1 MRATIDTQISSSA
14 AVAFEYVRSWADVA
28 SQRVCVS
35 STRTHPHP
43 TSPLR
48 GVLLLS
54 AGEDTAPARR
64 RVDDAKRGLGERGP
78 PWWQD
83 GAPDFNRR
91 MVANTPYAEWHA
103 ALDAAPTE
111 AAPAPD
117 KE

>member
-1 MRATIDTQISSSA
+1 MQHRKGS
-14 AVAFEYVRSWADVA
+14 
-28 SQRVCVS
+28 CVQHGAHLH
-35 STRTHPHP
+35 R
-43 TSPLR
+43 TSPPR
-48 GVLLLS
+48 GVSPLS

-91 MVANTPYAEWHA
+91 MVANTPYAEWYA
-103 ALDAAPTE
+103 ALDAAPAE
-111 AAPAPD
+111 AAAAPE